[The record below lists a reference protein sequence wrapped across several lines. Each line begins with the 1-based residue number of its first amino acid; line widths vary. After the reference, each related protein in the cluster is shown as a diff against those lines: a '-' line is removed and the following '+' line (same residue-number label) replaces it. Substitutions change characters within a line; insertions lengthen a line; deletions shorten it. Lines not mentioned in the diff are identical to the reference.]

1 MDSSLERFTS
11 AQAYDYEAALSEVRR
26 GKKTSHWI
34 WYVFPQLRG
43 LGRSE
48 MARYYGISSLKEA
61 KAYLSD
67 PVLGPRLVEISEVL
81 MELKDKDADRIFG
94 GLDAMKVRS
103 CMTLF
108 AEVSEENSVFH
119 RVLEAYFHGE
129 KDKLTI
135 DLLKRAADSNESE

>member
-1 MDSSLERFTS
+1 MDSSLERFKS

-61 KAYLSD
+61 KAYLCGD
-67 PVLGPRLVEISEVL
+67 Q
-81 MELKDKDADRIFG
+81 
-94 GLDAMKVRS
+94 RS
-103 CMTLF
+103 PDGT
-108 AEVSEENSVFH
+108 EGQG
-119 RVLEAYFHGE
+119 RRQ
-129 KDKLTI
+129 
-135 DLLKRAADSNESE
+135 DLRRS